1 MPRGR
6 PRKANDNTAEDILK
20 AQEEKKMSATE
31 IYNTLNDDN
40 QMVENE
46 LNQQSNEE
54 AHDYKDQQEE
64 LANSRPRYIDPGWHD
79 FVMTQFVPEE
89 LDPKGN
95 PKVDGLRRVAE
106 GLLGQIV
113 ESRPVQSSSDSSLAA
128 VNWILIIEWAC
139 DNPYIDIGSA
149 EPLPRKIFGAFA
161 DCSSANCKAPY
172 NKFLASMADTRSE
185 AKALRRALRLR
196 CIASEEAELGETNT
210 FEEKTSDGN
219 YNGEAP
225 INPQQNM
232 MIKVISER
240 LGIDAE
246 KLSLK
251 NFNKEVKLLTK
262 ENAANLITLLNKYQ
276 TSVKE
281 QSETIPM
288 DIKLV

>member
-6 PRKANDNTAEDILK
+6 PRKVSEILEQAIIEADPK
-20 AQEEKKMSATE
+20 NMSATE

-46 LNQQSNEE
+46 LNQQSDEE
-54 AHDYKDQQEE
+54 AADQQPI
-64 LANSRPRYIDPGWHD
+64 RPRYIDPGWHY

-139 DNPYIDIGSA
+139 DNPYIDIGDR
-149 EPLPRKIFGAFA
+149 EPLPRRIFGAFA
-161 DCSSANCKAPY
+161 DASKENCKSPY
-172 NKFLASMADTRSE
+172 NKFLSSLADTRAES
-185 AKALRRALRLR
+185 KCLRRALRLR
-196 CIASEEAELGETNT
+196 CISSEEAELGETNT
-210 FEEKTSDGN
+210 FEEEVSDGN

-225 INPQQNM
+225 INPQQIM
-232 MIKVISER
+232 MVSVLSQR
-240 LGIDAE
+240 LGIDQD
-246 KLSLK
+246 KLSVK
-251 NFNKEVKLLTK
+251 TYNKQVKLLTK
-262 ENAANLITLLNKYQ
+262 ENAANLIILLNKYQ

-281 QSETIPM
+281 QSSEIP
-288 DIKLV
+288 DDVKLQ